1 MFSNIPQTLV
11 TLGLL
16 ALIIEVLILGCST
29 LVLLFFGVAML
40 LTSGL
45 IYIGLIDANWLS
57 TISTLAIITLLLTL
71 VLWKPM
77 KKLQNKSAQTEINS
91 DFATI
96 QFELEEDLLPSTI
109 YNFNYSGIQWNV
121 KSTSPIDKG
130 VIVKVV
136 KKEVGILWVEPV
148 DSAIS

>member
-45 IYIGLIDANWLS
+45 IYIGIIDANWLS

-71 VLWKPM
+71 ILWKPM
-77 KKLQNKSAQTEINS
+77 KKLQNKAAKTDINS

-96 QFELEEDLLPSTI
+96 QFELEKNLSPSTL
-109 YNFNYSGIQWNV
+109 YQYNYSGIQWHI
-121 KSTSPIDKG
+121 KSTSPINKG

-136 KKEVGILWVEPV
+136 KKEVGILWVEPI
-148 DSAIS
+148 DNTIS

>member
-57 TISTLAIITLLLTL
+57 TISTLAIITLLLTIA
-71 VLWKPM
+71 LWKPL

-96 QFELEEDLLPSTI
+96 QFELEEDLLPSTV